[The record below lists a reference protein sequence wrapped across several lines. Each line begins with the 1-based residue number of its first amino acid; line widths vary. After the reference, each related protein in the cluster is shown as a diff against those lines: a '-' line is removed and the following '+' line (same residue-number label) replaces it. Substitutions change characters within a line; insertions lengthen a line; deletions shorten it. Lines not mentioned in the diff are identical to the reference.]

1 MIVILQNVPFQIHH
15 IISNDCQFST
25 FLCFF
30 CTDLHQIY
38 YSEHLDPELNVR
50 SLQNKVQWDIQFY
63 VACRGGEGVQQMTKK
78 TFALKRDP
86 DTNLCYIVKVVDE
99 ETKNHKETDK
109 DIITGFMPEIPN
121 CKMCPV
127 QSFLTYLYSLSP
139 ECENLWQV
147 PKFTNF
153 PTNP

>member
-1 MIVILQNVPFQIHH
+1 MCIFY
-15 IISNDCQFST
+15 
-25 FLCFF
+25 
-30 CTDLHQIY
+30 TDLHQIY

-50 SLQNKVQWDIQFY
+50 SLQNKVQWDIRFY
-63 VACRGGEGVQQMTKK
+63 FARHGGEGIQQMTKK

-86 DTNLCYIVKVVDE
+86 DTNFCYIVKVVDE

-127 QSFLTYLYSLSP
+127 QSFLT
-139 ECENLWQV
+139 
-147 PKFTNF
+147 
-153 PTNP
+153 